1 MEVIQAPTS
10 RELLAIIAL
19 LFEENDELRERIGNC
34 NIRFTKRVFSK
45 EAIDRGALYQ
55 AIATA
60 QAGGSITIKL
70 ES

>member
-1 MEVIQAPTS
+1 MEVIQAPTN

-19 LFEENDELRERIGNC
+19 LFEENDFLRERTGAHQ
-34 NIRFTKRVFSK
+34 IRFSKRVFSK
-45 EAIDRGALYQ
+45 QEIDRAALYQ
-55 AIATA
+55 AVATA